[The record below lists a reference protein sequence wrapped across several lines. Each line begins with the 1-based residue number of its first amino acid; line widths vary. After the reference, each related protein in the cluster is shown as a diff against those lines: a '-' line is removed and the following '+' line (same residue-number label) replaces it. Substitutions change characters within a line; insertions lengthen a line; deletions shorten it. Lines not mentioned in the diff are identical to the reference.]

1 MKRETGVDRTE
12 LPHAYV
18 EAVDGPG
25 ARQMAF
31 TVCAVCGRDLD
42 EALHRNELRETAAE
56 PMVTEKGS

>member
-1 MKRETGVDRTE
+1 MKRETGVDRTG

-18 EAVDGPG
+18 EAGV
-25 ARQMAF
+25 RQMAF